1 MKITTPKGWNLEFKR
16 TEEGWQSDRD
26 LNGSDG
32 ISFTKNPC
40 FIFPDCLYQEYSE
53 DNDFENDIGQFID
66 FYLDNRYTILSQT
79 KTAVNAITQH
89 NHDFAADDEVNYIIS
104 YIEISYLK
112 RYEFKIN
119 FVFMYGY
126 AFYDI
131 FYQVLSPEHFII
143 NKVERLLNY

>member
-1 MKITTPKGWNLEFKR
+1 MKITTPKGWNLEFKQVEKGR
-16 TEEGWQSDRD
+16 QSDRD
-26 LNGSDG
+26 LTSSDG
-32 ISFTKNPC
+32 VSIIKNPC
-40 FIFPDCLYQEYSE
+40 FLFPDHLIQEYSE
-53 DNDFENDIGQFID
+53 GKDFEKDLGQFID
-66 FYLDNRYTILSQT
+66 FYLDNQNIILSQT

-104 YIEISYLK
+104 YIEVSYLK